1 MHISAIVRLEA
12 VHDRSLALPIRR
24 TKNLMPW
31 DIVRCRQICSDLLSI
46 WGSRFPI
53 RFTMCT
59 ARCQFFVLS
68 CTSFLV
74 HQSGYRIR
82 FLTKNVVITAY
93 LGSTLSDERCHGRYP
108 ENRPSASF
116 VRRPSASTWGHSVKS
131 WRAGAPFA
139 ADAAID

>member
-1 MHISAIVRLEA
+1 MTKPVA
-12 VHDRSLALPIRR
+12 VFRSVV
-24 TKNLMPW
+24 
-31 DIVRCRQICSDLLSI
+31 VRCQI
-46 WGSRFPI
+46 WGLFCSL
-53 RFTMCT
+53 
-59 ARCQFFVLS
+59 VL
-68 CTSFLV
+68 V
-74 HQSGYRIR
+74 QPVGYRIR